1 MRMTKLKISLILLLA
16 LTSVSCATAPVEIPN
31 WDLAERPQTEVTD
44 PIPLPDL
51 CEIPS
56 DGAWLAECWLKL
68 DAFDIVASGNTDI
81 AMDNAAALRKSDG
94 SYDALLGAAKVQ
106 QELSQIRQDLLE
118 QSRRAHKMDVW
129 WLRGL
134 VVIVG
139 VGAAL

>member
-1 MRMTKLKISLILLLA
+1 MLIA
-16 LTSVSCATAPVEIPN
+16 LTSASCATAPVELPN

-44 PIPLPDL
+44 PILLPGL
-51 CEIPS
+51 CGIPS
-56 DGAWLAECWLKL
+56 DGVWAAECWLKL

-81 AMDNAAALRKSDG
+81 AMANAAALRKSDA
-94 SYDALLGAAKVQ
+94 SYDQLLGAAKVQ

-118 QSRRAHKMDVW
+118 QERKAHTFDVW

-134 VVIVG
+134 VVIIG